1 MYDSHMHTPLCK
13 HAVGTPEQYVQAARE
28 AGLRGVVITDHSPM
42 PPWFDPDVRME
53 LVELP
58 FYHGALEKI
67 RAESGD
73 LYVGIGLE
81 ADFHPGT
88 EYFLRRLLA
97 QYHYDYIIGS
107 VHYIGAWPFDNPR
120 YQSEFEERDL
130 REVYRAYFRLVAE
143 AARTGLFDAIGHLD
157 LPKVM
162 GYRPP
167 EGYADLA
174 EEALQVI
181 AGEGLALDVNTAGWR
196 KKAAEIYP
204 SPELLARAAQ
214 LKIPVVLGSDAHRP
228 EDVGY
233 RFAEA
238 VELLRGV
245 GYTQAVVYKAGQ
257 PEAYALGPVA
267 GPFWR

>member
-1 MYDSHMHTPLCK
+1 MYDSHLHTPLCK
-13 HAVGTPEQYVQAARE
+13 HAVGTPEQYVQAARD
-28 AGLRGVVITDHSPM
+28 AGLLGIVMTDHSPM
-42 PPWFDPDVRME
+42 PAWFDPEVRME
-53 LVELP
+53 WGELP
-58 FYHGALEKI
+58 FYHAMLEKV
-67 RAESGD
+67 RAEADGF
-73 LYVGIGLE
+73 YVGIGLE

-88 EYFLRRLLA
+88 EYYVRRLLA
-97 QYHYDYIIGS
+97 QYDYDYIIGS

-120 YQSEFEERDL
+120 YALEFEERDL
-130 REVYRAYFRLVAE
+130 REVFRAYFKLVAQ
-143 AARTGLFDAIGHLD
+143 AARTGLFHAIGHLD

-228 EDVGY
+228 EDVAH

-238 VELLRGV
+238 VALLKRE
-245 GYTQAVVYKAGQ
+245 GYQEAVVFRAGMPKA
-257 PEAYALGPVA
+257 YSL
-267 GPFWR
+267 